1 MSLNVNLQALLVPS
15 GTEFPGTVQDF
26 LDLIA
31 QYMEIT
37 GLEDFNGVNY
47 GSVEPAAEDRD
58 KAWFKT
64 DGSGTPLGWYTWNG
78 TAWVVLPAKAG
89 VGNLAA
95 RDLIT
100 SPQDGQMFHLI
111 GTGLYTWV
119 DSESA
124 WEAASPAVPPGA
136 TYDKTF
142 IFESYQQLAV
152 ITSTVSAWTAV
163 DLADFI
169 TDAGLTTV
177 KGALLAIDVSFPDQG
192 FGGPQTYEVIMRATQ
207 DNTVST
213 SSNSLLKAMARATRD
228 DSRASGAAQNF
239 GMVPLTDPTPAVYYS
254 AAVSA
259 SGANGTLWLV
269 GFIY

>member
-1 MSLNVNLQALLVPS
+1 MALNVNLQALAVPF

-31 QYMEIT
+31 QYMEVT
-37 GLEDFNGVNY
+37 GLQDFNGVNY
-47 GSVEPAAEDRD
+47 GSTEPAAEDRD

-78 TAWVVLPAKAG
+78 TAWVVLPAKAS

-100 SPQDGQMFHLI
+100 SPQDGQMFHLV

-136 TYDKTF
+136 TYDKTYLF
-142 IFESYQQLAV
+142 DSYQQLAT
-152 ITSTVSAWTAV
+152 ITGSVASWTAV
-163 DLADFI
+163 DI
-169 TDAGLTTV
+169 TDFVTGAGLATI
-177 KGALLAIDVSFPDQG
+177 KGVLLSIDTAFPDQG
-192 FGGPQTYEVIMRATQ
+192 FGPPANYEVTLRATQ

-213 SSNSLLKAMARATRD
+213 SSNSLLKASAKGTRD
-228 DSRASGAAQNF
+228 DSRTSAAAQNF
-239 GMVPLTDPTPAVYYS
+239 GMLPVTTPLTVYYCAS
-254 AAVSA
+254 VSA
-259 SGANGTLWLV
+259 SGASGTLWLC